1 MKGRRNSR
9 EPPGSQQGG
18 VPVLVGTVQPLSVW
32 CCARAG
38 AELGLSH
45 GAGAGSA
52 QSSYNERGRR
62 ALPLPPQPVT
72 RLRWDA
78 GHGQKRLRVVIVT
91 S

>member
-1 MKGRRNSR
+1 M
-9 EPPGSQQGG
+9 
-18 VPVLVGTVQPLSVW
+18 LVGTVQPLSVW

-62 ALPLPPQPVT
+62 ALPLPPQP
-72 RLRWDA
+72 RL
-78 GHGQKRLRVVIVT
+78 
-91 S
+91 